1 MERPSHITFNKH
13 LPWSRRAQFLAFAIS
28 IQLAG
33 FWLFTH
39 GLTTH
44 VTIII
49 HDLGFVQARDKQTP
63 PPKPPEPDIAK
74 KLLIIDPIPQDFK
87 TASQPASD
95 GGGIT
100 VTPTPPTGDTGSVRP
115 QQSIIHAAVG
125 ISATHTVPPYPPIAR
140 RIGAEGKV
148 TFRLTV
154 SAEGRGRDV
163 QRPRRARPDRA
174 GLDSGTLGLQ
184 AGAGKWGAGG
194 KPGFAHGDLQPRGPA
209 LKTRHLPGTGG
220 GAGPGKGGTRGPK
233 AFACPRP

>member
-154 SAEGRGRDV
+154 SAEGRVTRAEVVTSSGRDELD
-163 QRPRRARPDRA
+163 QTARAWI
-174 GLDSGTLGLQ
+174 L
-184 AGAGKWGAGG
+184 
-194 KPGFAHGDLQPRGPA
+194 AHWAYRPA
-209 LKTRHLPGTGG
+209 LENGAPVASQVLPTVTFSL
-220 GAGPGKGGTRGPK
+220 ADQR
-233 AFACPRP
+233 